1 MNDKKDRTVSFRVS
15 EETFTELSEIAERRE
30 TTLSDLFRE
39 YVDALVKHGGDISL
53 KNNDDNGQYPPKVE
67 VPTEIVREYERLE
80 LENKHLKEKL
90 EECEGYIDRLEVDK
104 QEEITL
110 GKVD

>member
-15 EETFTELSEIAERRE
+15 EETFRELSKIADERE

-39 YVDALVKHGGDISL
+39 YVDALVKYGGDISL
-53 KNNDDNGQYPPKVE
+53 KNEKKEEYPPKVE
-67 VPTEIVREYERLE
+67 VPTEMVREHERLE
-80 LENKHLKEKL
+80 LENKHLNERL
-90 EECEGYIDRLEVDK
+90 EECEKYIEKLESEK
-104 QEEITL
+104 GEEITL

>member
-39 YVDALVKHGGDISL
+39 YVDALVKHEGDISL
-53 KNNDDNGQYPPKVE
+53 TNDDNRQYPPKVE
-67 VPTEIVREYERLE
+67 VPTEMVREHERLE

-90 EECEGYIDRLEVDK
+90 EECEGYIDRLKGDK